1 MRLCW
6 LAAGIRRQGI
16 DNDSD
21 FVYEYLSVKE
31 MLPAA
36 GQAVIAMETKKG
48 TLANELAEKISDVH
62 TAGVSADRARGPHEI
77 KCRMP

>member
-1 MRLCW
+1 MLA
-6 LAAGIRRQGI
+6 AAGIRRQGI

-36 GQAVIAMETKKG
+36 GQAVIAMETKKERLLMNLPKNFG
-48 TLANELAEKISDVH
+48 CSYSR
-62 TAGVSADRARGPHEI
+62 VSADRARGPHEI